1 MIIKQLLYIFQANF
15 YEVRPFIRFAYSHMR
30 WWRLSNRQSII
41 WTAKIIIL
49 YFLTALLIITAC
61 FTGYI
66 THGFTGLFIFF
77 IIQYLLLP
85 ILIVLCYLLFYPF
98 DVAAKFLQIWR
109 AKKILNKYR
118 NHLIIIGITGSYGK
132 TSTKE
137 ILTALLS
144 SHYNVLVPGGNINT
158 DIGIAQFLI
167 SHAKNLPQTTCII
180 IEMGAFRI
188 GEIKKICDFVKPD
201 YGLITGITSAH
212 LEKFGSLEKIIRAK
226 FELAQAV
233 KKMVVLNGDDK
244 NIIDHLNDSNLSNIK
259 ITTKQNFTNIA
270 FLPDYK
276 GITFTYLSNTYKT
289 QLLAEHNLSLIALC
303 LAITT
308 EVGLKPDQC
317 VQALAR
323 LRPIKHRLEPIYN
336 PTAKLW
342 VIDDS
347 YNGNYNGF
355 ISGLEVLSRAFGRK
369 IVLTPGLVELGTAS
383 QKIHEQLGIE
393 YARRGINQVLLIKN
407 STTEDIVTGLK
418 KSNYSNYIIF
428 NNTAVAH
435 QSLGSLLKPGHTI
448 LFQNDWPDNY
458 F

>member
-15 YEVRPFIRFAYSHMR
+15 YEAKPFIRFAYKHLR
-30 WWRLSNRQSII
+30 WWRLSNRQSIF
-41 WTAKIIIL
+41 WTAKILIL
-49 YFLTALLIITAC
+49 YFLTALLFVTTC

-66 THGFTGLFIFF
+66 TYGFTGLFVFF
-77 IIQYLLLP
+77 IIQYLFLP
-85 ILIVLCYLLFYPF
+85 ILILLAHALFYPF
-98 DVAAKFLQIWR
+98 DVAAKFIQIWR
-109 AKKILNKYR
+109 AKKILNQHR

-144 SHYNVLVPGGNINT
+144 PHYNVLVPGGNINT
-158 DIGIAQFLI
+158 NIGIAQFLI
-167 SHAKNLPQTTCII
+167 SHAKKLPQTTCII
-180 IEMGAFRI
+180 IEMGAFRT
-188 GEIKKICDFVKPD
+188 GEIKKICDFVEPD

-212 LEKFGSLEKIIRAK
+212 LEKFGSLEKIIQAK
-226 FELAQAV
+226 FELAQAA

-244 NIIDHLNDSNLSNIK
+244 NIIDHLNDNNLSNIK
-259 ITTKQNFTNIA
+259 ITTKQKFTNIA
-270 FLPDYK
+270 YLPDYK

-303 LAITT
+303 FAITT
-308 EVGLKPDQC
+308 EFGLKPDQW
-317 VQALAR
+317 VQALAA
-323 LRPIKHRLEPIYN
+323 LQPIKHRLQPIYN
-336 PTAKLW
+336 STAKIW

-355 ISGLEVLSRAFGRK
+355 IGGLEVLSRALGRK
-369 IVLTPGLVELGTAS
+369 IVLTPGLVELGSAS

-393 YARRGINQVLLIKN
+393 YAKRGINQVLLIKN
-407 STTEDIVTGLK
+407 SATEEIVTGLK
-418 KSNYSNYIIF
+418 KSNNSNYIIF
-428 NNTAVAH
+428 NNTTIAH
-435 QSLGSLLKPGHTI
+435 QSLGNLLKPGDTI